1 MFGFNQLFSG
11 NAEMAPSFN
20 GLAKA
25 PENLDAFFD
34 DHYYPHCKA
43 TIKSHR
49 HTWLTY
55 EKHFRGGLGFVK
67 LKELDNRILN
77 QWVREQIGLGFKY
90 STINKHIFLVNR
102 LLGTARNWGVIPD
115 IQFYNL
121 KLKKLPTGDYRQRF
135 LSQDEMHRLVAECDK
150 VNHPY
155 LALFVQFLLLTGAR
169 KGEARMARWRDIDFQ
184 NRVWRVPVSKNG
196 RSRRIMLSSGAI
208 ATLDRIRQTSEQL
221 FLPNDKNDYLFINPK
236 TRTCYHSFH
245 AAFFKARDAAG
256 LSDVRIHDLRHTF
269 ASVLI
274 NRGVS
279 LYEVQELLGHSNAQM
294 TQRYAHLQPNELQRR
309 TEIMGQLMFGI
320 G

>member
-1 MFGFNQLFSG
+1 MFGFNQLFNG
-11 NAEMAPSFN
+11 NGEGNSFS
-20 GLAKA
+20 ADVMRPPK
-25 PENLDAFFD
+25 NLNEFFD
-34 DHYYPHCKA
+34 KHYYPHCKA
-43 TIKSHR
+43 TIKTHR
-49 HTWLTY
+49 HTLLTY
-55 EKHFRGGLGFVK
+55 EKHFRDGLGFVP
-67 LKELDNRILN
+67 LKDLDNMILN
-77 QWVREQIGLGFKY
+77 RWVREQIGSGFKY

-155 LALFVQFLLLTGAR
+155 LALFVQFLLLTGSR
-169 KGEARMARWRDIDFQ
+169 KGEARNARWQDIDFQ

-196 RSRRIMLSSGAI
+196 RSRRIMLSSGAV
-208 ATLDRIRQTSEQL
+208 ATLDRIRDTSVEL
-221 FLPNDKNDYLFINPK
+221 RLPVGQNDYLFINPK